1 MVKDALANN
10 PMDID
15 DRDEIRTRLRQGGV
29 DVEPLDTKGEVI
41 NHWGFLNGVADNPP
55 QSRGR
60 RTDRQ
65 MAADVERTMDAAM
78 DMGVDLDDPV
88 TIDDY
93 EPDWYDGDDL

>member
-41 NHWGFLNGVADNPP
+41 NHWGFRNGVADNPR
-55 QSRGR
+55 QSRGG

-65 MAADVERTMDAAM
+65 LAADVERTMDAAM
-78 DMGVDLDDPV
+78 DMGVDRDDPV